1 MSVIKPRIVIIGLD
15 AAVMSLLGPWVE
27 QGDLPNLAALMA
39 QGVSGEL
46 ESVMPPLTPAAWTS
60 FMTGKNPGKHGIY
73 NFMEHAPDGY
83 GMIYTNGSNRRAET
97 IWSMANRAG
106 YTVGVMNTP
115 FTYPPEKL
123 NGFQISGLDTPS
135 SDSAFVHPPKLKKEI
150 EDKFGP
156 LIIDSRYLGSMTN
169 LEKRARAVEEFK
181 RSDEQWSELALY
193 LLEQHPKDIMMFT
206 FMSIDTVEHHFWH
219 YMDKNHF
226 YYDQEGAALFRNVIR
241 DVYRRLDRTVGEIVR
256 HLDSSAHVFVV
267 SDHGQEAISDRTLF
281 INRILHQA
289 GLLAYKPLNPF
300 DGILKGATRSVHE
313 WLSKNLTH
321 GQKLFLS
328 GLFPKLRD
336 NADAI
341 VTSYTEIDWSR
352 TQAFCH
358 EAWACPP
365 SVIINLKD
373 VKPQGIVEKADYE
386 KTIQK
391 AMEALYAIQDPRTGK
406 PVIAKI
412 HRREELYQGDY
423 AERAPDLTL
432 QWWGESPFNAKP
444 SLREESDL
452 SPLRIEK
459 LEPLCKPEWSGHHT
473 LDGIL
478 IASGPCF
485 KQGEKLSG
493 AQLIDLAP
501 TLLNLLGI
509 PVPEDMDGKIL
520 EEAMDLSKP
529 SNYRKNGH
537 PLTEN
542 GVTTAVVGEHA
553 YSVEEA
559 AQVETRLKNL
569 GYLE

>member
-1 MSVIKPRIVIIGLD
+1 MNTTPKIVIVGLD
-15 AAVMSLLGPWVE
+15 AAVMSLVRPWVE

-39 QGVSGEL
+39 KGVSGEL

-73 NFMEHAPDGY
+73 NFMEHARDGY

-97 IWSMANRAG
+97 VWSMANRAG

-135 SDSAFVHPPKLKKEI
+135 SDSAFVHPLELKKEI
-150 EDKFGP
+150 EAKFGS
-156 LIIDSRYLGSMTN
+156 LIMDSRYLGSMTS

-181 RSDEQWSELALY
+181 RSDEQWSQLALY
-193 LLEQHPKDIMMFT
+193 LLEQHPQDIMMFT

-226 YYDQEGAALFRNVIR
+226 YHDPEGAELFRDVIR
-241 DVYRRLDRTVGEIVR
+241 EVYQRLDRTVGEIVSR
-256 HLDSSAHVFVV
+256 LDSSAHIFVV

-289 GLLAYKPLNPF
+289 GLLAYKPMNPF
-300 DGILKGATRSVHE
+300 TSMLKALTGSVHE
-313 WLSKNLTH
+313 WLRKNMTH
-321 GQKLFLS
+321 EQKLLIS
-328 GLFPKLRD
+328 SLFPKLRD

-352 TQAFCH
+352 TRAFCH

-386 KTIQK
+386 KTIQEV
-391 AMEALYAIQDPRTGK
+391 MTALHAVQDPRTGK
-406 PVIAKI
+406 PVMAKA
-412 HRREELYQGDY
+412 HRREELYRGDC
-423 AERAPDLTL
+423 AECAPDLTL
-432 QWWGESPFNAKP
+432 QWWGASPFNTKP

-452 SPLRIEK
+452 PPLRIEK
-459 LEPLCKPEWSGHHT
+459 PEPLCRPEWSGHHT

-485 KQGEKLSG
+485 KRGEKVSG
-493 AQLIDLAP
+493 ARLIDLAP
-501 TLLNLLGI
+501 TLLSLLGMPI
-509 PVPEDMDGKIL
+509 PEDMDGKVL
-520 EEAMDLSKP
+520 QQAMDPSKQ
-529 SNYRKNGH
+529 SNYQKDGR

-542 GVTTAVVGEHA
+542 ATTTSSAGEQG
-553 YSVEEA
+553 YSAEEA
-559 AQVETRLKNL
+559 EQVETRLKNL